1 MLIWCSRQK
10 PLLLSSMLKT
20 VVLLHI
26 FVDFFFM
33 ILWWIGHSKEHYL
46 FKVEV
51 FCKILNVFTVT
62 FDQFNVSLLNK
73 IIISFKQQEQK

>member
-1 MLIWCSRQK
+1 
-10 PLLLSSMLKT
+10 MLKT
-20 VVLLHI
+20 KTLIIIINVENSCAASY
-26 FVDFFFM
+26 FCGFFFFM
-33 ILWWIGHSKEHYL
+33 ILWWIGNSKEHYL

-51 FCKILNVFTVT
+51 FYKILNVFTVT